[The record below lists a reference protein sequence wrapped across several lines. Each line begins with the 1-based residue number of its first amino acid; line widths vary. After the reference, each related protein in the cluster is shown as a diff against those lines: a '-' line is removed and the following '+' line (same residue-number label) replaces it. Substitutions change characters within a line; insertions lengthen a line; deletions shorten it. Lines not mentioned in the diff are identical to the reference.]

1 MDSIHASKENETHF
15 YKAFVQAKINYK
27 QILQNKLIPEIEKI
41 EIMLLFNIM
50 K

>member
-27 QILQNKLIPEIEKI
+27 QILQNKLIPEIEENRK
-41 EIMLLFNIM
+41 
-50 K
+50 